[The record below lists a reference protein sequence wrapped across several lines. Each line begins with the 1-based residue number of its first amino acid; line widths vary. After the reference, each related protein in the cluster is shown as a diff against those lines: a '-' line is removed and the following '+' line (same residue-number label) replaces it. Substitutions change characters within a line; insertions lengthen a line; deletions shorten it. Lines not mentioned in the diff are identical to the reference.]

1 MGMTRTNDRLIKV
14 TVIGLA
20 VVVFIVLVFTL
31 ASSCTAPAEPT
42 DGIDSGTVIERSR
55 RVVVVQEDD
64 GEKDKHSIHKRS
76 KKCPVGSRW
85 PDCKR

>member
-1 MGMTRTNDRLIKV
+1 MTRTNERFIKA

-20 VVVFIVLVFTL
+20 VVVFIVLVLTL
-31 ASSCTAPAEPT
+31 ASSCKAPAEPA

-55 RVVVVQEDD
+55 RVVVVLEDD

>member
-1 MGMTRTNDRLIKV
+1 MTNHEAKELRQLIAMGLGAI
-14 TVIGLA
+14 A
-20 VVVFIVLVFTL
+20 VVVVLILVF
-31 ASSCTAPAEPT
+31 SSCQAAPKAPA
-42 DGIDSGTVIERSR
+42 DGIDSGVVVERSR
-55 RVVVVQEDD
+55 RVVVVLEDD